1 MEFNQF
7 LNFSEGENIMSTKSK
22 FFYVLFVLIFA
33 FTSLAAGA
41 FAGVQHSVA
50 QNSQSGTAYHADGL
64 SDGASFTI
72 AGVCDMAPICGS
84 GGG

>member
-1 MEFNQF
+1 
-7 LNFSEGENIMSTKSK
+7 MSTRSK

-41 FAGVQHSVA
+41 FAGVQHSA
-50 QNSQSGTAYHADGL
+50 AHNGQLDTAYHVD
-64 SDGASFTI
+64 SASGGPSFSI
-72 AGVCDMAPICGS
+72 AGHCDIAPACGS